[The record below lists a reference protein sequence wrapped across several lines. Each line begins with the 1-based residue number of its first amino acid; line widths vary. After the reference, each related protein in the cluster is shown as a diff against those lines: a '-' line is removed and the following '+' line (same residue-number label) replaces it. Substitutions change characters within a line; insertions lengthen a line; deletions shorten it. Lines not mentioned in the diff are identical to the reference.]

1 MYEDSVFQQF
11 CYWRDRTLNSI
22 SNIDPEFIDI
32 VPVGFNN
39 NIRWN
44 LGHVLVTWDE
54 GIYHSLS
61 MKRMLP
67 KDYDSFFK
75 RGTKPLDWETQPPSF
90 NEIRERLES
99 QTEQIINACRGKLD
113 LPLKFDFLGM
123 KTIGEMF
130 LFLITHESMHVGVL
144 TSIYKSMKMIF

>member
-1 MYEDSVFQQF
+1 LSFVKVIHTD
-11 CYWRDRTLNSI
+11 L
-22 SNIDPEFIDI
+22 IDI
-32 VPVGFNN
+32 IPEGFNN

-54 GIYHSLS
+54 GIYNSLS
-61 MKRMLP
+61 MKRVLP

-75 RGTKPLDWETQPPSF
+75 RGSKPSEWEKQPPSF
-90 NEIRERLES
+90 DEITERLEI

-123 KTIGEMF
+123 KTLGEMF
-130 LFLITHESMHVGVL
+130 VFLIAHESLHMGVISSIRKVIQSKH
-144 TSIYKSMKMIF
+144 TS